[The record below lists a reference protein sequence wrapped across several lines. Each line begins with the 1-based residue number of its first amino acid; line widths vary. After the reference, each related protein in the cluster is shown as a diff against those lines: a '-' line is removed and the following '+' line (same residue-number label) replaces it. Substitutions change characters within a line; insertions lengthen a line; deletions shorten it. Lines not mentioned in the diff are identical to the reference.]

1 MSKRFTDTQKWLDP
15 WFADL
20 TPEQKLL
27 WLYLCDMCD
36 NSGVVD
42 LSIRLAQAIIGGEE
56 NIKDNLTALSR
67 RVKVIAGGKYHLPT
81 FVDFQFGKL
90 SEHSNLHKSV
100 ISCLKKNKIDLPIF
114 KGTLRVPEGYLKG
127 TGKGKGKGIV
137 KVKVKATAKTAEGF
151 EEFWEVYPKRRARL
165 RALKAWEKLT
175 MTDALLAQIIST
187 VKKQKKTKE
196 WTKDDGEWIP
206 LPASWLNAGCWDD
219 EVEVKVATVQAKC
232 VTCGK
237 PAKAF
242 YGTVPLCALVGECY
256 DKWYANQGRF

>member
-56 NIKDNLTALSR
+56 NIKENLTALSR

-100 ISCLKKNKIDLPIF
+100 ISCLKKNKIDHPIF

-137 KVKVKATAKTAEGF
+137 KVKVKADGNF
-151 EEFWEVYPKRRARL
+151 EKFWSAYPKKIGKGV
-165 RALKAWEKLT
+165 ALAAWGKLGI
-175 MTDALLAQIIST
+175 TDDLKERIILAVEQQAKSQQW
-187 VKKQKKTKE
+187 KKENGQF
-196 WTKDDGEWIP
+196 IP
-206 LPASWLNAGCWDD
+206 HPATWLNQSRWED

-256 DKWYANQGRF
+256 DKWYAKQGRVS

>member
-56 NIKDNLTALSR
+56 NIKENLTALSR
-67 RVKVIAGGKYHLPT
+67 RVKVIDGGKYHLPT

-100 ISCLKKNKIDLPIF
+100 ISCLKKNKIDHPIF

-137 KVKVKATAKTAEGF
+137 KVKVKADGNF
-151 EEFWEVYPKRRARL
+151 EKFWSAYPKKIGKGV
-165 RALKAWEKLT
+165 ALAAWGKLGI
-175 MTDALLAQIIST
+175 TDDLKERIILAVEQQAKSQQW
-187 VKKQKKTKE
+187 KKENGQF
-196 WTKDDGEWIP
+196 IP
-206 LPASWLNAGCWDD
+206 HPATWLNQSRWED

-256 DKWYANQGRF
+256 DKWYAKQGRF

>member
-56 NIKDNLTALSR
+56 NIKENLTALSH
-67 RVKVIAGGKYHLPT
+67 RVKVIDGGKYHLPT

-100 ISCLKKNKIDLPIF
+100 ISCLKKNKIDHPIF

-137 KVKVKATAKTAEGF
+137 KVKVKADDNF
-151 EEFWEVYPKRRARL
+151 EKFWSAYPKKIGKGA
-165 RALKAWEKLT
+165 ALAAWGKLGI
-175 MTDALLAQIIST
+175 TDDLKERIILAVEQQAKSQQW
-187 VKKQKKTKE
+187 KKENGQF
-196 WTKDDGEWIP
+196 IP
-206 LPASWLNAGCWDD
+206 HPATWLNQSRWED

-256 DKWYANQGRF
+256 DKWYAKQGRVS